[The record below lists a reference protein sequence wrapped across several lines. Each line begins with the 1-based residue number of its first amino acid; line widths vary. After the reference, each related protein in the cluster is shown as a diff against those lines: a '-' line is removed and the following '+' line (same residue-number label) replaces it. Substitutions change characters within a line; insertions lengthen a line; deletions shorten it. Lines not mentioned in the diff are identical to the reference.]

1 METGLDFRSAGADQ
15 MSGGSVERCKRAFS
29 ARFLLLASGFFM
41 GLAAGGRSIKDAKSR
56 GASDV
61 AVTSSSSWR

>member
-1 METGLDFRSAGADQ
+1 M
-15 MSGGSVERCKRAFS
+15 ERCKRAFS
-29 ARFLLLASGFFM
+29 ARFPLLASGFFM